1 MGEMMSNTTNKFG
14 NKIECNP
21 KAKGYRY
28 KVDGQGKKSVTT
40 AIDAYIKLDLTRW
53 VKRLRDE
60 AMKEVM
66 LEKKVPLDKINTF
79 IDKVAEKAQKE
90 EDWAK
95 NIGTQLHEWIDYYLK
110 GKKPSIPSTQPLKR
124 MATDFIKF
132 WKEQKFKVIES
143 EMPLYSPRFDLCGTN
158 DVIVTKD
165 DWNGELGVLDWKTSK
180 DYNFNHILQIEAY
193 RRFIEET
200 TEFKVPRLA
209 IVNIPK
215 EVGKKITMYEVPKD
229 RTKQQVYFKSFRA
242 MRYLAN
248 VESKFRKDISKWK
261 KENKTNV

>member
-1 MGEMMSNTTNKFG
+1 MPKQFLENKFG
-14 NKIECNP
+14 NKIKYDPN
-21 KAKGYRY
+21 AKRYRY
-28 KVDGQGKKSVTT
+28 YVDEKPKSSVTST
-40 AIDAYIKLDLTRW
+40 ITKRTRPDLQNWYKQNRYDAI
-53 VKRLRDE
+53 
-60 AMKEVM
+60 KEIM
-66 LEKKVPLDKINTF
+66 LEDNQTLNKINDF
-79 IDKVAEKAQKE
+79 ISRVTEIAEKKE
-90 EDWAK
+90 SFGK
-95 NIGTQLHEWIDYYLK
+95 NIGSELHDWIDIYFK
-110 GKKPSIPSTQPLKR
+110 SKKQPAIPTSQPLKNMVER
-124 MATDFIKF
+124 WLKF
-132 WKEQKFKVIES
+132 WKGQKFKVVKS
-143 EMPLYSPRFDLCGTN
+143 ELPLYSPTFDRCGTN

-165 DWNGELGVLDWKTSK
+165 EWNGELGVLDWKTSK

-215 EVGKKITMYEVPKD
+215 EVGKDITMYEVPKD